1 MGIVTYSADRE
12 NEVSKIFVP
21 RLQLLI
27 CYISSACLMGSGTI
41 FIPAERLQF
50 SDLPRKQN
58 ESI

>member
-1 MGIVTYSADRE
+1 MRIVTDSTDQE
-12 NEVSKIFVP
+12 NAARKIFVP

-27 CYISSACLMGSGTI
+27 CHISSACLKGSGTI

>member
-1 MGIVTYSADRE
+1 MRILTYSADRE

-27 CYISSACLMGSGTI
+27 CYISSACLTGSGTI

-50 SDLPRKQN
+50 SDLP
-58 ESI
+58 